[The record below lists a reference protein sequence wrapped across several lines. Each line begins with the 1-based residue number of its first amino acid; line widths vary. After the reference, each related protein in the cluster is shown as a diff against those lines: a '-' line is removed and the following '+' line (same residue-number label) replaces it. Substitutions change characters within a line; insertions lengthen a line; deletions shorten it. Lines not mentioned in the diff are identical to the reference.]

1 MALVYEKGQVVIPKY
16 LRDIFGIKPGSNVH
30 FNVENNRI
38 YIDPADE
45 VMAELN
51 RLRAIGATQDF
62 ETIQKEIR
70 EVEEKRKRRML
81 DVPRL

>member
-62 ETIQKEIR
+62 ESVQKEIR

-81 DVPRL
+81 DVPGF